1 LQQCPEEMEQGHQ
14 GAAAPDQAE
23 AWADEE
29 EDRGEWAE
37 HVPEQGPAGTV
48 SAPTA
53 GQVFNI
59 RWELP
64 ATI

>member
-1 LQQCPEEMEQGHQ
+1 MEQDHQ
-14 GAAAPDQAE
+14 GAAAPVPAE
-23 AWADEE
+23 AWVDEE

-37 HVPEQGPAGTV
+37 HVLERGPAVTV

-53 GQVFNI
+53 GQVFNT
-59 RWELP
+59 RWELH